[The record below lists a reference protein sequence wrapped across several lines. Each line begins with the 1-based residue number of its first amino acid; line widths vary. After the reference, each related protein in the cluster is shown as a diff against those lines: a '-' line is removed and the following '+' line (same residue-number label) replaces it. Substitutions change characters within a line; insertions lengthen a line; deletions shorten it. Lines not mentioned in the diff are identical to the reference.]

1 MWFAFF
7 SFVPLG
13 SHGYV
18 QNRTHPK
25 GSLATLYF
33 KDLCGHCYRGKGWV
47 TKDKEASSFRHTVRA
62 IHELGS
68 VFFFDHNFTL
78 FFRKNLHEIIW
89 TFDGFQSIF
98 KGLSF
103 HWVWVENN
111 VFGSSVTHGL
121 LGFSFNRMVLGMCA
135 LCLTF
140 GNLTY
145 YHLPTRAGLV
155 VHTGTTSY
163 KRSTD

>member
-33 KDLCGHCYRGKGWV
+33 KDLCAHCYRGKGWV

-68 VFFFDHNFTL
+68 VFFFFFFNHNFTL

-103 HWVWVENN
+103 SLSMSRKQCVWLQRYTWTTRFLLQRNGPWN
-111 VFGSSVTHGL
+111 VRAL
-121 LGFSFNRMVLGMCA
+121 LDVRESYILSFTN
-135 LCLTF
+135 
-140 GNLTY
+140 
-145 YHLPTRAGLV
+145 
-155 VHTGTTSY
+155 
-163 KRSTD
+163 